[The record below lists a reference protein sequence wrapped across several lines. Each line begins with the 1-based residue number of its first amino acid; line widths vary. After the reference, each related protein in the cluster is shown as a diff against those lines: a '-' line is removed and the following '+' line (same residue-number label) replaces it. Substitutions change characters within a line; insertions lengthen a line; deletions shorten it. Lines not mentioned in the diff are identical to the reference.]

1 MARRVRFVTPEVV
14 RLPLS
19 DGDWIEV
26 KKRLSVGEERQAF
39 QQIVGEIKSD
49 GWRRPNLEMVGIAEM
64 IAYLVDWS
72 FRDARD
78 KPVRVTIDAIR
89 QLDLATFRELEAA
102 LTAHVTAMDA
112 AEADAKNG
120 QSGEPG
126 SATTS
131 PSVE

>member
-78 KPVRVTIDAIR
+78 KPVKVTIDAIR
-89 QLDLATFRELEAA
+89 QLDLATFRELETV

-112 AEADAKNG
+112 AEADTKNE